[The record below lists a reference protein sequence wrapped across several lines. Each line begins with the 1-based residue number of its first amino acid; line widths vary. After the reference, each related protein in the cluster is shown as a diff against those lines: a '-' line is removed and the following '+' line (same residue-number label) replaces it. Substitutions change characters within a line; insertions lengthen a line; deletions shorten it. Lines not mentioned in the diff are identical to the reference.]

1 LAQPLGRAAP
11 VFFGIAAIVAYSRVY
26 IGIHYPFDVLGGAAI
41 GLLIAWPLRRLK
53 DEVVARFHLRPLPS
67 IETGSKKEKRRHSRE
82 GGNPGI

>member
-1 LAQPLGRAAP
+1 M
-11 VFFGIAAIVAYSRVY
+11 
-26 IGIHYPFDVLGGAAI
+26 GGAAI